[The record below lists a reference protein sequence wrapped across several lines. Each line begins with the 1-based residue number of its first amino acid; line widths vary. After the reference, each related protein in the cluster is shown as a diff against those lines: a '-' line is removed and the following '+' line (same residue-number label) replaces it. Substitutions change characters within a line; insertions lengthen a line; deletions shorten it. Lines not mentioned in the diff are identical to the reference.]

1 MQPIYDSWDESYK
14 QPFGAVARRSEC
26 IFSIFM
32 PKDIPLDY
40 LPVLVLFR
48 TGFRERFLTMN
59 RVEEPLPGFLYPW
72 IFRRAL
78 LLFCIYF
85 SWCTPLHQAERRPLR
100 HLGRRRSLSA
110 DCLWKDV

>member
-40 LPVLVLFR
+40 LPVLVLFER
-48 TGFRERFLTMN
+48 AFGNGF
-59 RVEEPLPGFLYPW
+59 
-72 IFRRAL
+72 
-78 LLFCIYF
+78 
-85 SWCTPLHQAERRPLR
+85 
-100 HLGRRRSLSA
+100 SL
-110 DCLWKDV
+110 

>member
-32 PKDIPLDY
+32 PKDIPLDD

-48 TGFRERFLTMN
+48 TGTSTRF
-59 RVEEPLPGFLYPW
+59 PLPLDFPACIITILH
-72 IFRRAL
+72 L
-78 LLFCIYF
+78 LLMVYAATSSGETAITAPWKMAISF
-85 SWCTPLHQAERRPLR
+85 S
-100 HLGRRRSLSA
+100 
-110 DCLWKDV
+110 

>member
-59 RVEEPLPGFLYPW
+59 RVEERPDGDLYQVSFTPGFSGVHYYYLH
-72 IFRRAL
+72 L
-78 LLFCIYF
+78 LLMAYAATSSEEMAITAPWKTAISF
-85 SWCTPLHQAERRPLR
+85 S
-100 HLGRRRSLSA
+100 
-110 DCLWKDV
+110 